1 MKINHLLIMILVLV
15 CTARVYAG
23 VAVTNH
29 TESPQSKDQI
39 EIQWAVWWGSVP
51 EFVCYW
57 GAVPTRYDNITPYF
71 CQEPETFT
79 CGIGDDAVPCND
91 AVDGFSGQVTGSY
104 TFNPEYWPDGVEL
117 GAHTFRVSVCTPEA
131 VTVDTVISPNDS
143 DINPKVALCG
153 DNTYYT
159 IDQDITITDAL
170 MVMLGD
176 LELSNQIS
184 ADQVTITQLEK
195 SGSVRAKI
203 ILFKN

>member
-1 MKINHLLIMILVLV
+1 
-15 CTARVYAG
+15 
-23 VAVTNH
+23 
-29 TESPQSKDQI
+29 
-39 EIQWAVWWGSVP
+39 
-51 EFVCYW
+51 
-57 GAVPTRYDNITPYF
+57 
-71 CQEPETFT
+71 
-79 CGIGDDAVPCND
+79 
-91 AVDGFSGQVTGSY
+91 
-104 TFNPEYWPDGVEL
+104 
-117 GAHTFRVSVCTPEA
+117 VCTPEA
-131 VTVDTVISPNDS
+131 VTVDTVISPDDS

-176 LELSNQIS
+176 LEISNQIS